1 MIQKYDFVLFP
12 GRYVG
17 AVEQE
22 DDGELFEV
30 KMARLTQELE
40 VQFVNSAK
48 LEKMIRDNLKGL
60 GYGSYN
66 I

>member
-1 MIQKYDFVLFP
+1 MIQKYDFVLSP